1 MAGAD
6 ACINSIAGDM
16 AKRIMVVDD
25 SATLRGAVCG
35 ALNDA
40 GYEVVEATD
49 GKDALEKLDGRPLD
63 LMICDVLMPGMDG
76 IALVKEVKR
85 LADYRFVPIIMLTTE
100 SSEESKEAG
109 QIAGA
114 KAWVV
119 KPFRPAQILRAVSK
133 LMP

>member
-1 MAGAD
+1 
-6 ACINSIAGDM
+6 
-16 AKRIMVVDD
+16 MVIDD
-25 SATLRGAVCG
+25 SAALREAVG
-35 ALNDA
+35 SALTDA
-40 GYEVVEATD
+40 GYEVVEAMD
-49 GKDALEKLDGRPLD
+49 GRDALQKLDGRKLD

-85 LADYRFVPIIMLTTE
+85 LANYRFVPIIMLTTE

-119 KPFRPAQILRAVSK
+119 KPFRPTQILNAVSK
-133 LMP
+133 LLL